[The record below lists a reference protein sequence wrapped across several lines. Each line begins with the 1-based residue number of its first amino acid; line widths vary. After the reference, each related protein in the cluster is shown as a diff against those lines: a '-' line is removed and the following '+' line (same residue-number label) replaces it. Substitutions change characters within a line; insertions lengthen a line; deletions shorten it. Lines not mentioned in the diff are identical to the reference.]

1 MKSSMKDLLTV
12 KAKKRVRSPNRGSS
26 LFYGDMGLGNMNERA
41 LLAIVAALDEYEE
54 TPRLDWPDHE
64 KEEITFTRW
73 ALEEILNLVWDHPW
87 TLASETIEHFGLIMM
102 QFSSTSV
109 TRDQKRIFSI
119 AADTAFDF
127 LEDIKEVEEKWGIR

>member
-26 LFYGDMGLGNMNERA
+26 LFYSDMSLGNMNDRA

-54 TPRLDWPDHE
+54 APGIDWPDHE
-64 KEEITFTRW
+64 KEEITFSRW

-87 TLASETIEHFGLIMM
+87 TLASETIERFGLTMM
-102 QFSSTSV
+102 QFASTSV
-109 TRDQKRIFSI
+109 TKDQSGYFPLRPTQHLISSKKLRRW
-119 AADTAFDF
+119 
-127 LEDIKEVEEKWGIR
+127 KKNG